1 MSLNCEID
9 SDHDVVAPTNVRTNN
24 SDSSATLTDDASAG
38 RQTESPNELRKLQ
51 QQRIRTEVAAFLN
64 QPPLE
69 KVGNRINCSS
79 LLV

>member
-1 MSLNCEID
+1 MSLNSKID
-9 SDHDVVAPTNVRTNN
+9 SDDDVVTPTNVRTNK
-24 SDSSATLTDDASAG
+24 SDSPAAVTDDASTS

-69 KVGNRINCSS
+69 KVGNRINC
-79 LLV
+79 